1 MARTFYLEELDKTG
15 LNPYEAVIAS
25 SREARRLNTARLMAD
40 APEGP
45 EKITTIAL
53 DRVVSSK
60 VETSYPSE
68 DVETSDEQAD
78 SKESSAGS

>member
-1 MARTFYLEELDKTG
+1 
-15 LNPYEAVIAS
+15 
-25 SREARRLNTARLMAD
+25 MAD

-53 DRVVSSK
+53 DRLVSSK
-60 VETSYPSE
+60 IEMSYPSE
-68 DVETSDEQAD
+68 DAETSDEQAD